1 MKDNGKSKG
10 GSLKPEFY
18 GVYADYF
25 VKYIQEMK
33 KEGITIDAVTPQNE
47 PLHPEIIQVCIC
59 LQKAGRFYQKTFRA
73 CF

>member
-1 MKDNGKSKG
+1 
-10 GSLKPEFY
+10 
-18 GVYADYF
+18 VYADYF

-33 KEGITIDAVTPQNE
+33 KEGIIIDAVTPQNE

-59 LQKAGRFYQKTFRA
+59 LQKAGRIYQKTFRA